1 MTKNASIGHSNSIIN
16 MAKPV
21 TTAGD
26 VTSTE
31 PEKNLVALNP
41 AESVESE
48 EEAAGTTYVSQRRKR
63 LKRTS

>member
-1 MTKNASIGHSNSIIN
+1 MQALAIPTASPIRQSLS
-16 MAKPV
+16 

-31 PEKNLVALNP
+31 PEKNLAALKP

-63 LKRTS
+63 SKQTS